1 MGRLMRKYTLLLS
14 VTVHVV
20 AALALVIAPLFAAAK
35 LPLVRDAISFV
46 PVTVAPPP
54 PALGGGSP
62 RHTAQPTPARADI
75 VPLKAPASLP
85 PDNEPSVPDLNIGS
99 SDPGPVGP
107 IGPIGPGVPWGVV
120 GGLIERPAPPPVTP
134 PPAIVHEPVR
144 VGRGVIPPKKI
155 REVAPIYPPIAV
167 AARRE
172 GLVILEAVIAED
184 GSVRDVKVLR
194 SVPLLDQA
202 AMEAV
207 RQWRFTPTLLSGEPV
222 PVVMTVTVD
231 FKLN

>member
-1 MGRLMRKYTLLLS
+1 MRKYTLLLS

-62 RHTAQPTPARADI
+62 HHTAPPTPAPADT
-75 VPLKAPASLP
+75 VPLTAPASLP
-85 PDNEPSVPDLNIGS
+85 PDNEPSVPDLNIGGT
-99 SDPGPVGP
+99 DAGPVVPVGP
-107 IGPIGPGVPWGVV
+107 GAGVPWGVV
-120 GGLIERPAPPPVTP
+120 GGSIERPAPPPVP
-134 PPAIVHEPVR
+134 PPPIVHEPVR
-144 VGRGVIPPKKI
+144 VGRGVTPPKKI

-202 AMEAV
+202 AMDAV